1 MEPEQGLIAAA
12 GFDPEPS
19 AVATARCFVRDTLV
33 SWGLPGRDDLV
44 TDAVLLASELVTNAI
59 VHAGTAVELTC
70 RLNGATV
77 EISVLDRHPARVI
90 PDPPPA
96 ADVARPSGR
105 GLLLPA
111 ALSSSWGVTYDSAAK
126 VIWFRL
132 GPDLPAGGPL
142 SGAPADGDLTA
153 ADPAAAAHQPGRRP
167 AEPAAEPAATG
178 TRPSS
183 AMTNCSVTRS
193 RAPAT
198 RPPPMPRTR

>member
-1 MEPEQGLIAAA
+1 MSRVCHDRRGSQRQTVAPAPGRNVEPVQDRVAAA

-33 SWGLPGRDDLV
+33 SWGLPGRDDVV

-70 RLNGATV
+70 RFNGATV

-90 PDPPPA
+90 PDPPGAA

-111 ALSSSWGVTYDSAAK
+111 ALSSSWGVTYASAAK

-132 GPDLPAGGPL
+132 GSAGPAAGPAVAESL
-142 SGAPADGDLTA
+142 AA
-153 ADPAAAAHQPGRRP
+153 ADRPGRRP
-167 AEPAAEPAATG
+167 AEPAADQAVG
-178 TRPSS
+178 RDLLQLGY
-183 AMTNCSVTRS
+183 
-193 RAPAT
+193 
-198 RPPPMPRTR
+198 